1 VQVPPAASQPPAMH
15 PWVHAPFEHVPTQV
29 VEVPH
34 WPVASQV
41 CAPLPEQRVVPGT
54 QTPVQAPA
62 AHAKVQG

>member
-1 VQVPPAASQPPAMH
+1 
-15 PWVHAPFEHVPTQV
+15 VHAPFEQVPTHV
-29 VEVPH
+29 ADVPH

-41 CAPLPEQRVVPGT
+41 CAPLPEHRVVPGT